1 MQTALNLKQRLASRT
16 QCRYEA
22 HPLDHHSSEW
32 PRQTGRIVAIFCVA
46 RGLSE
51 WRKDVLIILVL
62 LCRSPAEF
70 EKALT
75 LREQLL
81 VKSAAAAEGQGDEKG
96 YEPVGSLDHLLPGT
110 YYLQGIDAMYRRS
123 YGLKA

>member
-1 MQTALNLKQRLASRT
+1 MKPIHWTKIRPRGHVRQAGVALAISRLSR
-16 QCRYEA
+16 
-22 HPLDHHSSEW
+22 
-32 PRQTGRIVAIFCVA
+32 V
-46 RGLSE
+46 LSE
-51 WRKDVLIILVL
+51 WRKYILIFLVL
-62 LCRSPAEF
+62 LCCSPAEF